1 MYKEVIFL
9 FINEQF
15 HKRLAELRTRA
26 DVSAR
31 DMSLTLGQSESYISN
46 IENGHNLP
54 SMSTFFYICDYLK
67 VTPKEFFDLESSDPT
82 RLTEITEK
90 LKRLNPEQLALVS
103 KLVMLATGYSFAW
116 LWALLLHDDGSAT
129 LKPYYFP
136 REDYEEDLAWLAKEE
151 EKFMGYLTTGRVPPA
166 PLVLP
171 G

>member
-67 VTPKEFFDLESSDPT
+67 VTPQEFFDLESHDPT

-103 KLVMLATGYSFAW
+103 KLVDQM
-116 LWALLLHDDGSAT
+116 
-129 LKPYYFP
+129 K
-136 REDYEEDLAWLAKEE
+136 
-151 EKFMGYLTTGRVPPA
+151 
-166 PLVLP
+166 
-171 G
+171 